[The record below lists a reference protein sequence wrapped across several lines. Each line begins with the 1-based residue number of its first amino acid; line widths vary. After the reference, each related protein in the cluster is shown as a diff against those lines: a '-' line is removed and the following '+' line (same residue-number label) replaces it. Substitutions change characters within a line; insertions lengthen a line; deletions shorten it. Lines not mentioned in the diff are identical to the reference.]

1 VAAVPNDAVG
11 SPAAAGGELAG
22 NDGPSAEARMRAI
35 HAAHAGPLLR
45 FLTRLTLGDRDLAE
59 DLLQETL
66 LRAWRN
72 LDLLSVNIEKIGPW
86 LYTVARNVAIDA
98 ARARR
103 ARPPEVAI
111 PDISRLA
118 SDGDAMDRLAIVQT
132 IRQGLVRLSPDH
144 RAVLIELY
152 FRGSSTAEAAA
163 RLGIPEGTVKS
174 RAYHAVRSL
183 HAAVGS
189 MEPS

>member
-1 VAAVPNDAVG
+1 MTAVPDGTVD
-11 SPAAAGGELAG
+11 PAGGGA
-22 NDGPSAEARMRAI
+22 DPRAEERIRRI
-35 HAAHAGPLLR
+35 HETYAGPLSG
-45 FLTRLTLGDRDLAE
+45 FLSRLTMGDRALAE

-72 LDLLSVNIEKIGPW
+72 LDALPQDVEKVGAW

-103 ARPPEVAI
+103 ARPPEVNL
-111 PDISRLA
+111 PDLTRLPA
-118 SDGDAMDRLAIVQT
+118 RGDAVDRMVTVQAV
-132 IRQGLVRLSPDH
+132 RQGLARLSPEH
-144 RAVLIELY
+144 RAVLVELY

-174 RAYHAVRSL
+174 RAYYGVRSL
-183 HAAVGS
+183 HTVLGS
-189 MEPS
+189 MESS